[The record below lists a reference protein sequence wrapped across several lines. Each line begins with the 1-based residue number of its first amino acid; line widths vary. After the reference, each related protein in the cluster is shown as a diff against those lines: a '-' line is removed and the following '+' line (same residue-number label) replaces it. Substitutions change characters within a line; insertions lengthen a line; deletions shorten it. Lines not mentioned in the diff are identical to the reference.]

1 LTSSL
6 VGRSFTV
13 EVTGW
18 GHGGFGVARLDE
30 AAGEAAG
37 TVVFVRHSLP
47 GERVLVE
54 ITEGEVGARF
64 LRGDAVE
71 IQVAHPERVAPP
83 CPLAG
88 PGRCG
93 GCDLQHVTLPA
104 QRRLKAE
111 VVAEQLRRIA
121 GLEREVLVEALPGD
135 ETGEDAGL
143 HWRTR
148 MRYHR
153 LSDGRL
159 GLRSARSERLVPV
172 PRCLVQAP
180 GAVVVVD
187 GEDPAPADV
196 TESVLG
202 RRFEVA
208 ADGFWQV
215 HRAAPEALVDAVTAY
230 AAVRPGERVLDLF
243 SGVGLFSAFL
253 AQAAGPEGRVDAVE
267 GDGRAVEHG
276 RDNLAAYPWVRLHRG
291 DVARVLRRG
300 SAAGRVPGRCDVAV
314 LDPPRAGARRPVVE
328 QVLARRPSRAV
339 LVGCDPAAFARDV
352 ALFAEGGLQLA
363 EMRALDLFPMTS
375 HVEVV
380 AQLVKSDA
388 GLR

>member
-1 LTSSL
+1 MTPGL

-30 AAGEAAG
+30 TAGDAAG

-47 GERVLVE
+47 GERVVVE

-71 IQVAHPERVAPP
+71 IQEPHPDRVVPP

-93 GCDLQHVTLPA
+93 GCDLQHAALPA
-104 QRRLKAE
+104 QRQLKAE

-121 GLEREVLVEALPGD
+121 GLERDVVVEALPGD
-135 ETGEDAGL
+135 EPGEEDAGL

-153 LSDGRL
+153 LPDGQL
-159 GLRSARSERLVPV
+159 GLRSARSEHIVPV

-187 GEDPAPADV
+187 GEAPEPAVV
-196 TESVLG
+196 TQPVLD

-215 HRAAPEALVDAVTAY
+215 HRAAPEVLVDAVSAY

-253 AQAAGPEGRVDAVE
+253 AQAVGPEGRVDAVE
-267 GDGRAVEHG
+267 GDRRAVEHA
-276 RDNLAAYPWVRLHRG
+276 RDNLAAHPWVRLHRG
-291 DVARVLRRG
+291 DVGRVLRRG
-300 SAAGRVPGRCDVAV
+300 SPAGRVPGRCDVAV
-314 LDPPRAGARRPVVE
+314 LDPPRAGARRLVVE
-328 QVLARRPSRAV
+328 QVQARRPSRVV

-352 ALFAEGGLQLA
+352 ALFAEGGLELA
-363 EMRALDLFPMTS
+363 EMRALDLFPMTH
-375 HVEVV
+375 HVECV
-380 AQLVKSDA
+380 ALLVSA
-388 GLR
+388 T